1 MLVALGWM
9 LVTGLL
15 LPSHTPAFGAAPVP
29 AVHAV
34 RGGRVSVWTD
44 REEPYRRGEGAR
56 VYIHADEPAHV
67 AVFRVDTDGRIR
79 VLFPQDPWGETF
91 VRDERTFEVSGSRGG
106 RSFMVDD
113 FPGVGYLFVVASPD
127 RLKFEDITRGD
138 YWDYRLIGGG
148 RLRGDPY
155 PFLTELAQRITRGG
169 DYDYDIAPY
178 YVDRRYDYPRFV
190 CYDCHAYASYDEWDP
205 YEQVCSRFRIVVYD
219 DPSRY
224 PYRQG
229 RGRNAV
235 APSRYAGPVYVF
247 RDADPTREYVTRQP
261 RSRDDDRRD
270 APGQGRTSQDVGGQG
285 SVPTPGIQSL
295 GRRSVDPGQPE
306 LRPARPRIEERRG
319 QAGERRR
326 EPRVDDAPEGLRPA
340 EGERRIAPKARPTK
354 PPQSTG
360 EPELR
365 RRRP

>member
-9 LVTGLL
+9 LVTGLP
-15 LPSHTPAFGAAPVP
+15 LPSHSAAVVAPP
-29 AVHAV
+29 AVPVV

-44 REEPYRRGEGAR
+44 REEPYRRGESAR

-67 AVFRVDTDGRIR
+67 AVFRVDTDGQIR
-79 VLFPQDPWGETF
+79 VLFPRDPWGDTF
-91 VRDERTFEVSGSRGG
+91 VRDERTFEVSGARGG
-106 RSFMVDD
+106 RSFTVDD

-155 PFLTELAQRITRGG
+155 LLLAELARRITPGG
-169 DYDYDIAPY
+169 EYDYDIAPY

-190 CYDCHAYASYDEWDP
+190 CYDCHASASYDEWDP
-205 YEQVCSRFRIVVYD
+205 YERACSRFRVVVYD
-219 DPSRY
+219 DPSHY
-224 PYRQG
+224 PYRQA
-229 RGRNAV
+229 RGRQAV

-247 RDADPTREYVTRQP
+247 RDADPTRDYVTRQP
-261 RSRDDDRRD
+261 STRDEDRRD
-270 APGQGRTSQDVGGQG
+270 ARGAGRTSQDVGGQG
-285 SVPTPGIQSL
+285 SVPAPGPSL
-295 GRRSVDPGQPE
+295 GRRSVDQRPPE
-306 LRPARPRIEERRG
+306 RGPARPGIEERRG

-326 EPRVDDAPEGLRPA
+326 EPQVDDTPEGLRPA
-340 EGERRIAPKARPTK
+340 EGERRLAPKARPA
-354 PPQSTG
+354 PPPRSTG